1 MISKNVPGDLLIGK
15 VDSTKNEIDGVD
27 IEGFPTIKM
36 FKKETNEE
44 IEYIGRNLILG
55 PNLVVLVSPKSLTG
69 KKDLESLV
77 KFIET
82 GEQEESDEEEEDYD
96 EDYDDDFGDD
106 EGGEDEDAEED
117 EVEGESTDAH
127 DEL

>member
-1 MISKNVPGDLLIGK
+1 MISKNVLGDLLIGK

-44 IEYIGRNLILG
+44 IEYIGGVEIFAF
-55 PNLVVLVSPKSLTG
+55 LVTKNVFTG

-82 GEQEESDEEEEDYD
+82 GEQEEADEEEEDYD

-106 EGGEDEDAEED
+106 EGGEDEDGEED
-117 EVEGESTDAH
+117 EVEEESTDAH

>member
-1 MISKNVPGDLLIGK
+1 MIAK

-36 FKKETNEE
+36 FKKESNEE
-44 IEYIGRNLILG
+44 IEYIGRNMGFLLSRDLITK
-55 PNLVVLVSPKSLTG
+55 NVFTG
-69 KKDLESLV
+69 KKDLESMV

-82 GEQEESDEEEEDYD
+82 GEQEEADEEEDYD
-96 EDYDDDFGDD
+96 EDYDDEFGDD
-106 EGGEDEDAEED
+106 EDGEDEDAEDD
-117 EVEGESTDAH
+117 EVEEESTDAH

>member
-1 MISKNVPGDLLIGK
+1 MVGIFFWVQILLFLCHQK
-15 VDSTKNEIDGVD
+15 VFS
-27 IEGFPTIKM
+27 
-36 FKKETNEE
+36 
-44 IEYIGRNLILG
+44 
-55 PNLVVLVSPKSLTG
+55 G

-82 GEQEESDEEEEDYD
+82 GEQEEADEEEEDYD

-106 EGGEDEDAEED
+106 EGDEDED

>member
-1 MISKNVPGDLLIGK
+1 M
-15 VDSTKNEIDGVD
+15 DSTKNEIDGVD

-44 IEYIGRNLILG
+44 IEYIG
-55 PNLVVLVSPKSLTG
+55 

-82 GEQEESDEEEEDYD
+82 GEQEEADEEEEDYD

-106 EGGEDEDAEED
+106 EGGEDEDGEED
-117 EVEGESTDAH
+117 EVEKESTDAH

>member
-1 MISKNVPGDLLIGK
+1 MVG
-15 VDSTKNEIDGVD
+15 
-27 IEGFPTIKM
+27 
-36 FKKETNEE
+36 
-44 IEYIGRNLILG
+44 ILG
-55 PNLVVLVSPKSLTG
+55 PNLAFLVTKNVFTG

-82 GEQEESDEEEEDYD
+82 GEQEEADEEEDDYD

-106 EGGEDEDAEED
+106 EGGEDEGAEED
-117 EVEGESTDAH
+117 EVEEESTDAH

>member
-1 MISKNVPGDLLIGK
+1 MCHQKA
-15 VDSTKNEIDGVD
+15 
-27 IEGFPTIKM
+27 F
-36 FKKETNEE
+36 
-44 IEYIGRNLILG
+44 
-55 PNLVVLVSPKSLTG
+55 TG